1 MRKFIEDKS
10 GASVTM
16 GYIMLS
22 TIFISFFIITHM
34 TADDMLLERPAEI
47 VMDNKFSDVGNM
59 IGTMVTDVYLIAPE
73 NGRIETE
80 YLTPNKIAGENYL
93 ISAET
98 ANADQVI
105 GVTSSSSD
113 KTVNVTLSGI
123 TNTIGINGIT
133 TSNSDTHR
141 ISYDSRK

>member
-1 MRKFIEDKS
+1 MRKFIDDKNGS
-10 GASVTM
+10 SMTM

-22 TIFISFFIITHM
+22 TLFITFFIIVHL
-34 TADDMLLERPAEI
+34 TADDMIVERPAEI

-73 NGRIETE
+73 NGRIEAE
-80 YLTPNKIAGENYL
+80 YRTPTKIAGEYYG
-93 ISAET
+93 ITAET

-113 KTVNVTLSGI
+113 RTVNVTLSGI
-123 TNTIGINGIT
+123 TNTIGINGTT
-133 TSNSDTHR
+133 TSNKETHS